1 MVSAR
6 ATDWNLIQALP
17 RSKRT
22 PYERYKSEWIISEC
36 AVIWEEF
43 SKAIFM
49 SAFHNAYCDTS
60 CARVGSSSPSY
71 LG

>member
-22 PYERYKSEWIISEC
+22 PDIQTANLGAHSMATAWI
-36 AVIWEEF
+36 
-43 SKAIFM
+43 
-49 SAFHNAYCDTS
+49 
-60 CARVGSSSPSY
+60 
-71 LG
+71 

>member
-22 PYERYKSEWIISEC
+22 PDIQTAKAPLPWLKISG
-36 AVIWEEF
+36 
-43 SKAIFM
+43 
-49 SAFHNAYCDTS
+49 FHLLLP
-60 CARVGSSSPSY
+60 G
-71 LG
+71 